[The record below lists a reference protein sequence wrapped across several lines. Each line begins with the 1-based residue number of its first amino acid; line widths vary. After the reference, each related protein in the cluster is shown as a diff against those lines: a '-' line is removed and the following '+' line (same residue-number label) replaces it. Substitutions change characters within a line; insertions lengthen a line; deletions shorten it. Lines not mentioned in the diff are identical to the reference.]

1 MSEAATD
8 RILATLRKRGARVT
22 PVRRAVIRALTRA
35 RSHLNAEAI
44 AAAVQAEH
52 PDVHV
57 STIYRNLEVLEH
69 LGVIEHTHLGHRPAV
84 YHLEPSH
91 QHLVCEVCDRVID
104 IPVELLDDLA
114 ATLRAEH
121 GFTLHPGHFAV
132 MGRCAKHRS

>member
-1 MSEAATD
+1 MSEATTD
-8 RILATLRKRGARVT
+8 RILASLRDRGARVT
-22 PVRRAVIRALTRA
+22 PVRRSVIAALSRA

-57 STIYRNLEVLEH
+57 STIYRNLDVLEQ

-84 YHLEPSH
+84 YHLEPDH

-104 IPVELLDDLA
+104 VPVEVLDGLA
-114 ATLRAEH
+114 RTLHAEY
-121 GFTLHPGHFAV
+121 GFALHPGHFAV
-132 MGRCAKHRS
+132 MGRCRKHAS